1 MRIASIII
9 NAAIFVT
16 TFIIA
21 VSHFRENG
29 TWQIRSGLKQFRYF
43 TVLSNDFCAIAALMM
58 AISQLVGNVPQ
69 IVFWLKYL
77 GTVALT
83 LTFLTAFLFLA
94 PFKGGYKKWFGGDN
108 FYAHLTTPLLAIL
121 SFCLLE
127 RRRMSFQTAM
137 TGLLPV
143 LLYGAVYLYKVLL
156 APKDRRW
163 EDFYGFNI
171 GGKWPITYVVM
182 LVVTSLICTVFWRIC
197 RI

>member
-9 NAAIFVT
+9 NAVIFLT

-21 VSHFRENG
+21 VSSFRKDG
-29 TWQIRSGLKQFRYF
+29 TWQIRSGLKQFHYF
-43 TVLSNDFCAIAALMM
+43 TVLSNDFCAIAALLM
-58 AISQLVGNVPQ
+58 AISQLGGNVPQ

-94 PFKGGYKKWFGGDN
+94 PFAGGYKKWFSGYN
-108 FYAHLTTPLLAIL
+108 FFAHLTTPLLAIL

-163 EDFYGFNI
+163 EDFYGFNV
-171 GGKWPITYVVM
+171 GGKWPIICVVM
-182 LVVTSLICTVFWRIC
+182 LVVTSLICMVFWRIC
-197 RI
+197 QI